1 MAQLLTPPQQLL
13 VVGTSGGP
21 SSSPAAI
28 GSGAA
33 SDASGL
39 TDDDGALLAD
49 PGEPIRCLWSN
60 PPCSLLFADAEA
72 LYNHLTNDHVGRKKT
87 NNLCLECR
95 WEACGVVANKR
106 DHLTSHIRIHIPL
119 KPHSCPVCA
128 RAFKRPQDLKKHEKV
143 HSDRATSSG
152 DDASPAGI
160 RASVLSRP
168 IAHPRQHS
176 GVMLHPSGVLLSG
189 NGQAAAHLSVPPSFM
204 SSPPASLN
212 NTPSINSG
220 SLSPPFLPQSPSIS
234 ESSDLSDD
242 QTGKKRTATDVFDEF
257 LEDARTKKLAW
268 RYDTDMQKRLDDL
281 SAVLG
286 LGEHSAL
293 SVIGTPASHG
303 IPQQMTAGIAAPQPP
318 ANPDEIDLDTFLLQ
332 LSNEIMPE
340 VGWANTAAGGPVH
353 SLTDPAAATL
363 GHPLLPLGAGIPA
376 AFPSNAVFSFP
387 PQPQLVAGM
396 APSAA
401 AAATPMPSTFL
412 VAAGPGGTPAG
423 HFVYYPPGT
432 LVAPPVAGGAADGA
446 TFAAPRVMVLPT
458 TQSAPPEATPA
469 PEAAS
474 AGTVAAEAA
483 ADAET
488 GTDGRALGTPDR
500 ALSASMDGLRLSP
513 GATPTKSTEVVREET
528 AEAAPAAPEGSA
540 QQLSAEDRRRLVH
553 RAIITLAL
561 QRYRERVAAAVS
573 ASA

>member
-13 VVGTSGGP
+13 VVGTAGGP
-21 SSSPAAI
+21 SSSP
-28 GSGAA
+28 A

-39 TDDDGALLAD
+39 TDDDNGLLAD

-60 PPCSLLFADAEA
+60 PSCSLLFADAEA

-95 WEACGVVANKR
+95 WEGCGVVANKR

-160 RASVLSRP
+160 RTSVLSRP
-168 IAHPRQHS
+168 IAHPRQHN
-176 GVMLHPSGVLLSG
+176 GAMLHPSGVVLSG
-189 NGQAAAHLSVPPSFM
+189 NGQAAHLWMPPSFM

-212 NTPSINSG
+212 NTPSING

-234 ESSDLSDD
+234 EASDLSDD
-242 QTGKKRTATDVFDEF
+242 QTGKKRTATDVFDDF

-268 RYDTDMQKRLDDL
+268 HYDNDMQKRLDDL
-281 SAVLG
+281 QAVLG
-286 LGEHSAL
+286 LGEQSAL
-293 SVIGTPASHG
+293 SVISTPAGHG
-303 IPQQMTAGIAAPQPP
+303 IPQQMTAGVTAPQPP

-340 VGWANTAAGGPVH
+340 VGWANTAAGGSIN
-353 SLTDPAAATL
+353 SLTDSTAATL
-363 GHPLLPLGAGIPA
+363 GHPLLPLGAGMPAA
-376 AFPSNAVFSFP
+376 AFPSNTVFSFA

-396 APSAA
+396 PPTVA
-401 AAATPMPSTFL
+401 AAATAGAQPMPSTFL
-412 VAAGPGGTPAG
+412 VAAAAGPGGAPAG

-432 LVAPPVAGGAADGA
+432 LVAPPVTGGAADGA
-446 TFAAPRVMVLPT
+446 AAFAAPRVMVVPT
-458 TQSAPPEATPA
+458 TQSAPPEVAPTPESTATVP
-469 PEAAS
+469 
-474 AGTVAAEAA
+474 AEASVD
-483 ADAET
+483 ADD
-488 GTDGRALGTPDR
+488 GTSGRTPVTPDR
-500 ALSASMDGLRLSP
+500 ALSDSMDGLRLSP
-513 GATPTKSTEVVREET
+513 GATATRATKAVKDGSAGT
-528 AEAAPAAPEGSA
+528 EAAPAAPEGNA

-553 RAIITLAL
+553 RAIVTL
-561 QRYRERVAAAVS
+561 
-573 ASA
+573 